1 MGAQFVRNPR
11 FRESCTLLIER
22 TAFVPSKGMVLT
34 FGKHGAV
41 TLTRSPADT
50 HLAQHWQTMTSLLVR
65 VGMSLALSYG
75 RASRVTMTTKS

>member
-1 MGAQFVRNPR
+1 
-11 FRESCTLLIER
+11 
-22 TAFVPSKGMVLT
+22 MVLT
-34 FGKHGAV
+34 FGKHDAV

-50 HLAQHWQTMTSLLVR
+50 HLAQHWQTITTVLVR